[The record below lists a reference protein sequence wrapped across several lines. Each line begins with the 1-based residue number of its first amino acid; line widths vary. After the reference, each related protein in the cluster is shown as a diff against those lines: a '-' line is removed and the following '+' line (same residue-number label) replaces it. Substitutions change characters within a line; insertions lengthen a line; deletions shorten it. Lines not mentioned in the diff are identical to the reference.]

1 MSLPAEKQAWSGR
14 FAFLMA
20 TVGSAVGLG
29 SIWKFPYMVGANG
42 GSAFLFAYLAALV
55 ILILPLMI
63 GEFVIGRRGGMG
75 AVGSIA
81 KVARESGASGLWS
94 GVGAWGVLTGFLILS
109 FYSVIGGWTV
119 AYIPQAL
126 SNAFQDQS
134 PQDIGAQFS
143 RMLADPVGLT
153 FHHAIF
159 MALTAVVVA
168 RGVSEGIERA
178 VTVLMPLMFAILIGL
193 VFYAFAT
200 ADMGRA
206 FEFFFQPDFTKLTP
220 EVVLSAIGLGFFSI
234 GTGIGAMIT
243 YAAYAPRD
251 INLGV
256 AAILTIAAD
265 TFASFLAAFAIFPLV
280 FAYGLNPGEGAGL
293 MFTTLPI
300 AFGQMPGGAVVGA
313 AFFLLLVVSALASA
327 ISLLELVVA
336 WATDTLKVSRPAAA
350 YATAFVCWV
359 IGIGTVLSFNH
370 WSTWYP
376 LDVLP
381 TFSNKSFFDVI
392 DYLTSNIML
401 PLGGIFLGLFVGWV
415 MSKKTIF
422 EELGIQDG
430 PTWQLFRFLL
440 GVVCPLAIFILFVV
454 NLGFVKLAIGD

>member
-1 MSLPAEKQAWSGR
+1 MSAAPQKQAWSGR

-29 SIWKFPYMVGANG
+29 SIWKFPYMVGDNG
-42 GSAFLFAYLAALV
+42 GSVFLFAYLAGLV
-55 ILILPLMI
+55 VLILPLMI
-63 GEFVIGRRGGMG
+63 GEFVIGRRGGKS

-81 KVARESGASGLWS
+81 KVARDNGATPAWAA
-94 GVGAWGVLTGFLILS
+94 VGGWGVLTGFLILS

-126 SNAFQDQS
+126 SDAFANRTAEQVGQQFNA
-134 PQDIGAQFS
+134 
-143 RMLADPVGLT
+143 MLGDPIGLT

-159 MALTAVVVA
+159 MAMTAVIVA
-168 RGVSEGIERA
+168 RGVSDGLERA
-178 VTVLMPLMFAILIGL
+178 VTFLMPLMFVILIGL
-193 VFYAFAT
+193 VGYAFAT
-200 ADMGRA
+200 ADIQA
-206 FEFFFQPDFTKLTP
+206 AATFFFTPDFSKLTP
-220 EVVLSAIGLGFFSI
+220 EVVLSAVGLGFFSI

-251 INLGV
+251 IRLGE
-256 AAILTIAAD
+256 AAVWTIAAD

-280 FAYGLNPGEGAGL
+280 FAYGLDPAGGPGL

-300 AFGQMPGGAVVGA
+300 AFGQMPGGAFVGA

-336 WATDTLKVSRPAAA
+336 WATERFAVSRATAA
-350 YATAFVCWV
+350 YASGFLCWLV
-359 IGIGTVLSFNH
+359 GLGTVLSFNN

-376 LDVLP
+376 LAAVP
-381 TFSNKSFFDVI
+381 TFGSKSFFDAL
-392 DYLTSNIML
+392 DHLTSNIML

-415 MSKKTIF
+415 MSKKAVL
-422 EELGIQDG
+422 EELGIADG
-430 PTWQLFRFLL
+430 PRWQLLRFLL
-440 GVVCPLAIFILFVV
+440 GVVCPVAIAILFVV
-454 NLGFVKLAIGD
+454 NLGFIELATGE

>member
-1 MSLPAEKQAWSGR
+1 M
-14 FAFLMA
+14 
-20 TVGSAVGLG
+20 
-29 SIWKFPYMVGANG
+29 
-42 GSAFLFAYLAALV
+42 
-55 ILILPLMI
+55 
-63 GEFVIGRRGGMG
+63 
-75 AVGSIA
+75 
-81 KVARESGASGLWS
+81 
-94 GVGAWGVLTGFLILS
+94 
-109 FYSVIGGWTV
+109 
-119 AYIPQAL
+119 
-126 SNAFQDQS
+126 
-134 PQDIGAQFS
+134 
-143 RMLADPVGLT
+143 
-153 FHHAIF
+153 
-159 MALTAVVVA
+159 
-168 RGVSEGIERA
+168 
-178 VTVLMPLMFAILIGL
+178 
-193 VFYAFAT
+193 
-200 ADMGRA
+200 
-206 FEFFFQPDFTKLTP
+206 
-220 EVVLSAIGLGFFSI
+220 SAIGLGFFSI

-300 AFGQMPGGAVVGA
+300 AFGQMPGGAFVGA

-336 WATDTLKVSRPAAA
+336 WATDTLKVSRPLAA
-350 YATAFVCWV
+350 YVSAFVCWV

-376 LDVLP
+376 LEALP
-381 TFSNKSFFDVI
+381 TFSNKSFFDVV

-415 MSKKTIF
+415 MSKKAIF

-430 PTWQLFRFLL
+430 PVWQLFRFLL
-440 GVVCPLAIFILFVV
+440 GVVCPLVIFVLFVV
-454 NLGFVKLAIGD
+454 NLGFMKLAIGD

>member
-1 MSLPAEKQAWSGR
+1 MAETQAWSGR

-42 GSAFLFAYLAALV
+42 GSAFLFAYLAGLV

-63 GEFVIGRRGGMG
+63 GEFVIGRRGGKS
-75 AVGSIA
+75 AVGSLA
-81 KVARESGASGLWS
+81 KVAADSGATRAWGV
-94 GVGAWGVLTGFLILS
+94 VGAWGVLTGFLILS

-119 AYIPQAL
+119 AYVPQAL
-126 SNAFQDQS
+126 SDAFAGKS
-134 PQDIGAQFS
+134 PAEVGALFAG
-143 RMLADPVGLT
+143 MLADPVGLT
-153 FHHAIF
+153 FHHGVF

-178 VTVLMPLMFAILIGL
+178 VTLLMPLMFAILIGL
-193 VFYAFAT
+193 VVYAYMT
-200 ADMGRA
+200 ADVA
-206 FEFFFQPDFTKLTP
+206 KAAAFFFTPDFSKLTP
-220 EVVLSAIGLGFFSI
+220 EVMLSAVGLGFFSI

-251 INLGV
+251 IRLGD
-256 AAILTIAAD
+256 AAVWTIAAD

-280 FAYGLNPGEGAGL
+280 FAYGLDPGEGAGL

-300 AFGQMPGGAVVGA
+300 AFGQMPGGAYVGA
-313 AFFLLLVVSALASA
+313 AFFFLLVISALASA

-336 WATDTLKVSRPAAA
+336 WATERTGMSRPAAA
-350 YATAFVCWV
+350 YGSAFICWA

-370 WSTWYP
+370 WSQWFP
-376 LDVLP
+376 LASVP
-381 TFSNKSFFDVI
+381 AFESKTFFDVI

-415 MSKKTIF
+415 MSKMAVL
-422 EELGIQDG
+422 EELGIADG
-430 PTWQLFRFLL
+430 PTWRALQFLL
-440 GVVCPLAIFILFVV
+440 GVVVPIVIFILFVV
-454 NLGFVKLAIGD
+454 NLGFVKLATSG

>member
-81 KVARESGASGLWS
+81 KVARESGASGVWS
-94 GVGAWGVLTGFLILS
+94 AVGAWGVLTGFLILS

-126 SNAFQDQS
+126 SNAFAGQS
-134 PQDIGAQFS
+134 PEAIGAQFS
-143 RMLADPVGLT
+143 RLLADPIGLT

-193 VFYAFAT
+193 VVYAYSM
-200 ADMGRA
+200 ADMGKA
-206 FEFFFQPDFTKLTP
+206 VEFFFKPDFTKLTP

-251 INLGV
+251 INLGT
-256 AAILTIAAD
+256 AAIFTIAAD

-300 AFGQMPGGAVVGA
+300 AFGQMAGGAFVGA

-336 WATDTLKVSRPAAA
+336 WATDTLKVSRPLAA
-350 YATAFVCWV
+350 YVSAFVCWV

-376 LDVLP
+376 LEGLP
-381 TFSNKSFFDVI
+381 TFSNKSFFDVV

-415 MSKKTIF
+415 MSKKSIF
-422 EELGIQDG
+422 EELGIEDG

-440 GVVCPLAIFILFVV
+440 GVVCPLVIFVLFVV

>member
-55 ILILPLMI
+55 LLILPLMI

-81 KVARESGASGLWS
+81 KVARESGASGVWS
-94 GVGAWGVLTGFLILS
+94 VVGAWGVLTGFLILS

-126 SNAFQDQS
+126 SNAFAGQS
-134 PQDIGAQFS
+134 PDAIGAQFS
-143 RMLADPVGLT
+143 RMLADPIGLT

-193 VFYAFAT
+193 VFYAYAT

-243 YAAYAPRD
+243 YAAYAPRE
-251 INLGV
+251 INLGE
-256 AAILTIAAD
+256 AAIFTITAD

-300 AFGQMPGGAVVGA
+300 AFGQMPGGAFVGA

-336 WATDTLKVSRPAAA
+336 WATDTLKVSRPSAA
-350 YATAFVCWV
+350 YASAFVCWV

-376 LDVLP
+376 LEGLP
-381 TFSNKSFFDVI
+381 TFTNKSFFDVV

-415 MSKKTIF
+415 MSKKAIF

-430 PTWQLFRFLL
+430 PAWQLLRFLL
-440 GVVCPLAIFILFVV
+440 GVVCPLAIFVLFVV
-454 NLGFVKLAIGD
+454 NLGFMKLAIGD